1 MKNFKYSKID
11 EIIKVAKKGKIFILV
26 DDKNRENE
34 GDLVFSA
41 KKTTAKKIN
50 FMAKH
55 GRGLICLAL
64 DKKQTNKLGLSLMPS
79 RNSSRLRTAF
89 TVSIEA
95 RRGVTTGISALDR
108 AKTILVAINQKSNS
122 KSLSTPGHIFPLVA
136 RDGGVL
142 TRAGHLS
149 FDVVSILTL
158 KKQKTKTHHSGH
170 HHVSGAGCSL
180 YKQVGHISVFAV
192 HLFLQMF
199 LLSGSAKL
207 CLFHEKKNPNS
218 LRLIFGF

>member
-1 MKNFKYSKID
+1 MKKFKYSKID
-11 EIIKVAKKGKIFILV
+11 EIIKVAKTGKIFILV

-95 RRGVTTGISALDR
+95 RRGVTTGWL
-108 AKTILVAINQKSNS
+108 
-122 KSLSTPGHIFPLVA
+122 
-136 RDGGVL
+136 
-142 TRAGHLS
+142 
-149 FDVVSILTL
+149 
-158 KKQKTKTHHSGH
+158 
-170 HHVSGAGCSL
+170 
-180 YKQVGHISVFAV
+180 
-192 HLFLQMF
+192 
-199 LLSGSAKL
+199 LLSVGQRFFVACSYCNKIL
-207 CLFHEKKNPNS
+207 HKREVCH
-218 LRLIFGF
+218 